1 MAAPLGI
8 PGSAHDFSGTGDAF
22 QQISLTPGVYTI
34 VLQWVDSI
42 YSIGQTQTGT
52 LNDMNIFLVDETGTT
67 LFGMNRINDFGDPHE
82 VLSFTV
88 VGGNATANLVITKST
103 GPNNPIFK
111 WIAFRGDVVIDEY
124 GTAST
129 IVGQTNAEGVMA
141 VGAVRYNK
149 TQAYG
154 FNPPLLETF
163 SSTGGT
169 PVYGIVRNKP
179 DFCAPDGVNT
189 TVAFGSLNV
198 EADAFPNFFGTS
210 CSAPHAGAGAA
221 LLMSAK
227 KKFYNLDIS
236 APEMK
241 TLLQSTAT
249 DMDTPGFDFNSGA
262 GLIDIGA
269 AMQTFAAP
277 TPDLISLDYDTTTTP
292 GLTTLFIEV
301 EGNFLTTQSV
311 IIFRDDTL
319 PTTFISTNELST
331 VIPSF
336 FGNPPIYVYTP
347 PITPSEDDGGNSDT
361 LYFFTPIKQNVVV
374 TADDKTKKYGEMLP
388 AFTASVTVNGAPL
401 ATTSYTLAD
410 FNLVILLLQH
420 RQPVQAM
427 PEYILFIPMQD

>member
-1 MAAPLGI
+1 ME
-8 PGSAHDFSGTGDAF
+8 HQCT
-22 QQISLTPGVYTI
+22 
-34 VLQWVDSI
+34 
-42 YSIGQTQTGT
+42 
-52 LNDMNIFLVDETGTT
+52 E
-67 LFGMNRINDFGDPHE
+67 
-82 VLSFTV
+82 
-88 VGGNATANLVITKST
+88 
-103 GPNNPIFK
+103 
-111 WIAFRGDVVIDEY
+111 
-124 GTAST
+124 
-129 IVGQTNAEGVMA
+129 
-141 VGAVRYNK
+141 
-149 TQAYG
+149 
-154 FNPPLLETF
+154 LL
-163 SSTGGT
+163 
-169 PVYGIVRNKP
+169 RNKP

-410 FNLVILLLQH
+410 LQLGNIAFTTPATSSSNAGIYFIHPDAGLIDAGHLELYSYTFVDGLLSNDKMPLTITARDTTVTYGDEINGLLMHYDYDYDNSLISPLEQTDFFNSIVSGHLSNMDEVVAFIDDQVEVGVNQRTISSSDLVNLSFIASQ
-420 RQPVQAM
+420 RTDFQASERHFK
-427 PEYILFIPMQD
+427 PADYFQQRNF